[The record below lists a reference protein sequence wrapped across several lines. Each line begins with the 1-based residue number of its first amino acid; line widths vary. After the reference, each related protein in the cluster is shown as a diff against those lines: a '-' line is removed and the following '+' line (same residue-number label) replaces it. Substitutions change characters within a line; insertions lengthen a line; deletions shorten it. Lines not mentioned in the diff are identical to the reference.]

1 MHASCFGGADFQ
13 VTSGQEAGL
22 NQDGDTST
30 PDTWEEQLAAAQRGD
45 AGAYR
50 AFLKAIL
57 PFARA
62 VARRRLRSDEAV
74 EDAVQEALMTLHRI
88 RHTYE
93 PGRPVRP
100 WLAAIVTRRAI
111 DTGRRRGR
119 IESRET
125 HDPQA
130 YETFADPETN
140 QFERGRDAESVA
152 QIMTDLPPKQRE
164 ALELMKLK
172 EMSLVEA
179 SARSGQS
186 VASLKVNV
194 HRALQRL
201 RFRFGPESG
210 E

>member
-1 MHASCFGGADFQ
+1 
-13 VTSGQEAGL
+13 
-22 NQDGDTST
+22 
-30 PDTWEEQLAAAQRGD
+30 
-45 AGAYR
+45 
-50 AFLKAIL
+50 
-57 PFARA
+57 
-62 VARRRLRSDEAV
+62 
-74 EDAVQEALMTLHRI
+74 MTLHRI

-111 DTGRRRGR
+111 DIGRRRDR
-119 IESRET
+119 IDSRET
-125 HDPQA
+125 HDPDT
-130 YETFADPETN
+130 YETFADPETK
-140 QFERGRDAESVA
+140 QFERGQDAERVA
-152 QIMTDLPPKQRE
+152 QMMTALPPKQRE

-179 SARSGQS
+179 SAHSGQS

-201 RFRFGPESG
+201 RLRFGREEG